1 MQKRTIIKNIKR
13 IIQDW
18 GAFGSG
24 EIEGELGETYSPC
37 VNSMGNLVGIAE
49 YFDYYT
55 VDVNVYDTSSSS
67 SDPMYD
73 YKEIYANLPKD
84 VLLEILDLCEQYDV
98 IQHKTEKRISN

>member
-37 VNSMGNLVGIAE
+37 VNTMDALVGLAE
-49 YFDYYT
+49 YFNLSSVT
-55 VDVNVYDTSSSS
+55 VYVYNTSSHS
-67 SDPMYD
+67 SDPIHD
-73 YKEIYANLPKD
+73 YTVSYEDLPKD

-98 IQHKTEKRISN
+98 IQEKTEKRISN